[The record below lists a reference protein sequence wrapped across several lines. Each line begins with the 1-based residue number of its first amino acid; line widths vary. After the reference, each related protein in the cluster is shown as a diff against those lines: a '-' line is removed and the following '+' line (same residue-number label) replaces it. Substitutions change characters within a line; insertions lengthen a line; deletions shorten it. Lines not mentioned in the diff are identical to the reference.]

1 MKYAFAICSK
11 YNKYLLHCYDSI
23 KAIKH
28 NLNFKK
34 INTSQIY
41 EDKCVN
47 LWNIV

>member
-11 YNKYLLHCYDSI
+11 YNKYLLHYYDSI

-28 NLNFKK
+28 NLNF
-34 INTSQIY
+34 NTSPIY
-41 EDKCVN
+41 EDKSVN